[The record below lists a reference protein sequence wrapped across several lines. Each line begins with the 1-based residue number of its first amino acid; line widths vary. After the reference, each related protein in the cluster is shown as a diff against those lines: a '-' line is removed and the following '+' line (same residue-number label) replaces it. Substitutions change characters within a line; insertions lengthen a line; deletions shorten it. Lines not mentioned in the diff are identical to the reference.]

1 MQYSYDRD
9 LDIND
14 DENQHFPAPGV
25 MRIWTKNSTETRTP
39 RAVSKFFSGDY
50 IKPDV
55 LIPLT
60 SLPPLKNGKLI
71 LYVESVGISEF
82 PGSFLIQV
90 KITQR

>member
-1 MQYSYDRD
+1 
-9 LDIND
+9 
-14 DENQHFPAPGV
+14 